1 MKKSITA
8 HNSEETINIKQ
19 YKIWYIIC
27 TSELHTNLF
36 ISSNKEDLVET
47 QLGEDDDDDNNKT
60 FLWNS
65 LSTIRPQAL
74 FPAGNI
80 VGDSH
85 HRKSPACCKKDLNLR
100 RA

>member
-47 QLGEDDDDDNNKT
+47 QLGEDDDDDDDNNKT

-65 LSTIRPQAL
+65 LSTK
-74 FPAGNI
+74 G
-80 VGDSH
+80 
-85 HRKSPACCKKDLNLR
+85 RKPYSQLETLSEILTIGNLR
-100 RA
+100 LAARRI